1 MISFQQFLTE
11 DTKRS
16 PVRDNLLIKRAR
28 QALINVG
35 FQAEYASFVQIHR
48 FKQADFEPWTL
59 YANKS
64 QFMISK
70 DIRDIHIIGIKKN
83 FSGSDARNTHAMV
96 YKVNRQGASQDSP
109 LLKLIPAVGVVKEF
123 QPPKTVRIKRKDM
136 ASELQQWDILVVCSD
151 LGAEQAAK
159 KAEEEKKKQEQDK
172 AADGKKKAA
181 GEESDQQKQDKA
193 EAAGEES
200 GQGETGSQRSKDD
213 DSESSTSDSKTKV
226 AVDLGPYANKIR
238 DEVAQVKGY
247 QLIECYV
254 RKTTGRPVVVLKQDG
269 LAQMGNIFVDFKNPI
284 ISKGHI
290 TFECRTLTLRGV
302 MSAIKQF
309 PMFDKIKGMIG
320 VGTKDTDKFERMA
333 IQVGEAFKD
342 FSYQMERAAKVA
354 RILSQL
360 EISKMKKM

>member
-123 QPPKTVRIKRKDM
+123 QPPKTVRIKRKDV

-181 GEESDQQKQDKA
+181 GEESDQQKQDK
-193 EAAGEES
+193 AAGEES

-302 MSAIKQF
+302 MSAIEQF

>member
-35 FQAEYASFVQIHR
+35 FQAEYSSFVQIHR

-109 LLKLIPAVGVVKEF
+109 MLKQIPAVGVVKEF

-254 RKTTGRPVVVLKQDG
+254 R
-269 LAQMGNIFVDFKNPI
+269 
-284 ISKGHI
+284 
-290 TFECRTLTLRGV
+290 
-302 MSAIKQF
+302 
-309 PMFDKIKGMIG
+309 
-320 VGTKDTDKFERMA
+320 
-333 IQVGEAFKD
+333 
-342 FSYQMERAAKVA
+342 
-354 RILSQL
+354 
-360 EISKMKKM
+360 

>member
-193 EAAGEES
+193 AGEES

>member
-16 PVRDNLLIKRAR
+16 PVRDNLLVKRAR

-35 FQAEYASFVQIHR
+35 FQAEHASFVQIHR
-48 FKQADFEPWTL
+48 FKQAEFEPWTL

-123 QPPKTVRIKRKDM
+123 QPPKVVRIKRKDM

-159 KAEEEKKKQEQDK
+159 KAEEEKKEQDK
-172 AADGKKKAA
+172 AADGKEK
-181 GEESDQQKQDKA
+181 
-193 EAAGEES
+193 AAGEES

-213 DSESSTSDSKTKV
+213 QDDDSESSTSDSKTKAV
-226 AVDLGPYANKIR
+226 VDLGPYANKIR

-302 MSAIKQF
+302 MSAIKQA

-320 VGTKDTDKFERMA
+320 VGTKDTDKFEQMA

-360 EISKMKKM
+360 EISKMKKK